1 MPFGFLKKT
10 AYEKEEKFNQIDA
23 KEFEAEKKGDHPF
36 YKFELQAGNS
46 LFKGIDK
53 QLKAYNKE
61 TEVNWFDV
69 TRVCVLV
76 YFFLTMIAMFSR
88 PEFLSMAIL
97 GLAIY
102 TLELTRKATLR
113 LYRLILL
120 LSVISF
126 IYDGLF
132 LFVLHNKQAEDQETQ
147 NMSRDVSN
155 VAYIAVWISFVLRPV
170 IILVFWRGTLNF
182 RKDIRQKGEK
192 PGFSTEAVLSDRELE
207 LAGMMSTYKGA

>member
-1 MPFGFLKKT
+1 
-10 AYEKEEKFNQIDA
+10 
-23 KEFEAEKKGDHPF
+23 
-36 YKFELQAGNS
+36 
-46 LFKGIDK
+46 
-53 QLKAYNKE
+53 
-61 TEVNWFDV
+61 
-69 TRVCVLV
+69 
-76 YFFLTMIAMFSR
+76 MIAMFSR

-192 PGFSTEAVLSDRELE
+192 PGFSSEAVLSDRELE